1 MKKYQIV
8 ANDGENLHYSKTYET
23 REEAERV
30 AEIIRKEFPHEW
42 ESVEVVE
49 W

>member
-1 MKKYQIV
+1 MKNYQIII
-8 ANDGENLHYSKTYET
+8 NDGEALHYSKTYEN

-30 AEIIRKEFPHEW
+30 ADMLREAFPYEW

-49 W
+49 E

>member
-1 MKKYQIV
+1 MKNYQIIID
-8 ANDGENLHYSKTYET
+8 NGENLEYSKEYEN

-30 AEIIRKEFPHEW
+30 AEILREAFPYEW

-49 W
+49 A